1 MKEHLTAFLEK
12 AVSPYHAV
20 EACKEVLE
28 SAGFE
33 EVHLK
38 NRWQIKQ
45 GGKYFMCH
53 FGSTLIAFTVGED
66 YQPGD
71 GFRIAA
77 CHTDFPCF
85 RVKPNPEMTENQY
98 LKLNVE
104 PYGGMILNTWLDR
117 PLSMAGRVSLRSEN
131 MFKPELRLVDFKKP
145 MFLIPNLAIHMNRK
159 VNEGVELNKQTDML
173 PLCGLYEEPSERE
186 GFFSKLLAEELNVEK
201 EDILEYELNLYNAD
215 KPETTGLKDEF
226 LSAPRLDNMT
236 SVLAILDGIAKGERK
251 RGINVAC
258 FFDNEEIGSRTKQ
271 GAGSAILNIV
281 LEKLSDT
288 LNPGCGMFV
297 ENMAESILLS
307 VDVAHGLHP
316 NQPGKSDPTH
326 KNILGRGFVIKEAA
340 SQSYATDSEAVAIL
354 RQLCD
359 SENIP
364 YQRFANRSDS
374 AGGGTL
380 GSIASAL
387 LPVLTMDVGVPLLA
401 MHSARE
407 LMGIE
412 DQKSLEKMV
421 EAFYTK

>member
-173 PLCGLYEEPSERE
+173 PLCGLYEEPSEKE

>member
-1 MKEHLTAFLEK
+1 M
-12 AVSPYHAV
+12 
-20 EACKEVLE
+20 
-28 SAGFE
+28 
-33 EVHLK
+33 
-38 NRWQIKQ
+38 R
-45 GGKYFMCH
+45 H
-53 FGSTLIAFTVGED
+53 FGSTLIAFTVGAE

-71 GFRIAA
+71 GFRIVAS
-77 CHTDFPCF
+77 HTDFPCF

-117 PLSMAGRVSLRSEN
+117 PLSMAGRVSLRSEDP
-131 MFKPELRLVDFKKP
+131 FKPELKLVDFKKP

-173 PLCGLYEEPSERE
+173 PLCGLYEDAPEKE
-186 GFFSKLLAEELNVEK
+186 GFFMKLLAEKLDVEK
-201 EDILEYELNLYNAD
+201 ENILEYELNLYNAD
-215 KPETTGLKDEF
+215 KPELTGLKDEF

-236 SVLAILDGIAKGERK
+236 SVLAILDGITGGERK
-251 RGINVAC
+251 TGINVAC

-271 GAGSAILNIV
+271 GAGSTILNIV
-281 LEKLSDT
+281 LQKLSAALCPECD
-288 LNPGCGMFV
+288 MFV
-297 ENMAESILLS
+297 ENMAESMLLS

-316 NQPGKSDPTH
+316 NQPGKSDPTN

-359 SENIP
+359 NEGIP

-407 LMGIE
+407 IMGME
-412 DQKSLEKMV
+412 DQKSLTKMV
-421 EAFYTK
+421 AAFYTK

>member
-173 PLCGLYEEPSERE
+173 PLCGLYEEPSEKE

-226 LSAPRLDNMT
+226 LSAPRLDNIT

>member
-38 NRWQIKQ
+38 NKWQIKQ

-66 YQPGD
+66 YQPVD

-173 PLCGLYEEPSERE
+173 PLCGLYEEPSEKE

>member
-173 PLCGLYEEPSERE
+173 PLCGLYEEPSEKE
-186 GFFSKLLAEELNVEK
+186 GFFSKLLAKELNVEK

-226 LSAPRLDNMT
+226 LSAPRLDNIT

>member
-38 NRWQIKQ
+38 NKWQIKQ

-173 PLCGLYEEPSERE
+173 PLCGLYEEPSEKE

-281 LEKLSDT
+281 LERLSDT

-421 EAFYTK
+421 KAFYTK

>member
-38 NRWQIKQ
+38 NKWQIKQ

-173 PLCGLYEEPSERE
+173 PLCGLYEEPSEKE
-186 GFFSKLLAEELNVEK
+186 GFFSKLLAKELNVEK

>member
-173 PLCGLYEEPSERE
+173 PLCGLYEEPSEKE

-297 ENMAESILLS
+297 ENMAGSILLS

-421 EAFYTK
+421 KAFYTK

>member
-1 MKEHLTAFLEK
+1 MKQQLSAFLEK

-20 EACKEVLE
+20 EACRKELE
-28 SAGFE
+28 ATGFRE
-33 EVHLK
+33 IFLK
-38 NRWQIKQ
+38 DKWELKK
-45 GGKYFMCH
+45 GGKYFIRH
-53 FGSTLIAFTVGED
+53 FGSTLIAFTVGSE
-66 YQPGD
+66 YQAGD

-117 PLSMAGRVSLRSEN
+117 PLSMAGRVSLRSKN
-131 MFKPELRLVDFKKP
+131 VFKPELRLVDFEKP
-145 MFLIPNLAIHMNRK
+145 MFYIPNLAIHMNRK

-173 PLCGLYEEPSERE
+173 PLCGLYEDVEEKE
-186 GFFSKLLAEELNVEK
+186 GFFIKLLAEKLGVKK
-201 EDILEYELNLYNAD
+201 EDILEYELNLYNVD
-215 KPETTGLKDEF
+215 KPEITGLHDEF

-236 SVLAILDGIAKGERK
+236 SVFAILEGITGGERGT
-251 RGINVAC
+251 GINVAC

-281 LEKLSDT
+281 LKKISNASD
-288 LNPGCGMFV
+288 LGLDMFV
-297 ENMAESILLS
+297 ENMAESLLLS

-316 NQPGKSDPTH
+316 NQPGKSDPTN

-359 SENIP
+359 SEGIP
-364 YQRFANRSDS
+364 YQRFANRSDA

-412 DQKSLEKMV
+412 DQKALGDMLF
-421 EAFYTK
+421 AFYTK

>member
-131 MFKPELRLVDFKKP
+131 MFKPELRLVDFKKT

-173 PLCGLYEEPSERE
+173 PLCGLYEEPSEKE

-297 ENMAESILLS
+297 ENMAGSILLS

>member
-45 GGKYFMCH
+45 GGKYFICH

-131 MFKPELRLVDFKKP
+131 MFKPELRLVDFQKP

>member
-1 MKEHLTAFLEK
+1 MKEHLTTFLEK

-173 PLCGLYEEPSERE
+173 PLCGLYEEPSEKE

-226 LSAPRLDNMT
+226 LSAPRLDNIT

>member
-1 MKEHLTAFLEK
+1 
-12 AVSPYHAV
+12 
-20 EACKEVLE
+20 
-28 SAGFE
+28 
-33 EVHLK
+33 
-38 NRWQIKQ
+38 
-45 GGKYFMCH
+45 MCH

-173 PLCGLYEEPSERE
+173 PLCGLYEEPSEKE

-226 LSAPRLDNMT
+226 LSAPRLDNIT

>member
-173 PLCGLYEEPSERE
+173 PLCGLYEEPSEKE

-421 EAFYTK
+421 KAFYTK

>member
-33 EVHLK
+33 EVYLK

-104 PYGGMILNTWLDR
+104 PYGGMISNTWLDR

-173 PLCGLYEEPSERE
+173 PLCGLYEEPSEKE

>member
-1 MKEHLTAFLEK
+1 MKEHISAFLQK

-20 EACKEVLE
+20 EACKDVLE
-28 SAGFE
+28 AAGFE
-33 EVHLK
+33 EVLLK
-38 NRWQIKQ
+38 NKWQLKK
-45 GGKYFMCH
+45 GGKYFMRH
-53 FGSTLIAFTVGED
+53 FGSTLIAFTVGAD

-117 PLSMAGRVSLRSEN
+117 PLSMAGRVSLRSDN
-131 MFKPELRLVDFKKP
+131 IFQPEIRLVDFEKP

-173 PLCGLYEEPSERE
+173 PLCGLYEEPEE
-186 GFFSKLLAEELNVEK
+186 KEEFFIKLLAEKLGVDK

-215 KPETTGLKDEF
+215 RSEITGLKGEF

-236 SVLAILDGIAKGERK
+236 SVLAILDSIADGERA

-281 LEKLSDT
+281 LEKLSEA
-288 LNPGCGMFV
+288 LNPDCAMFV
-297 ENMAESILLS
+297 ENMAESMFLS

-316 NQPGKSDPTH
+316 NQPGKSDPTN
-326 KNILGRGFVIKEAA
+326 KNMLGRGFVIKEAA

-359 SENIP
+359 SEKIP

-412 DQKSLEKMV
+412 DQKSLTKMV
-421 EAFYTK
+421 HAFYTK

>member
-38 NRWQIKQ
+38 NKWQIKQ

-173 PLCGLYEEPSERE
+173 PLCGLYEEPSEKE

-226 LSAPRLDNMT
+226 LSAPRLDNIT

>member
-38 NRWQIKQ
+38 NKWQIKQ

-173 PLCGLYEEPSERE
+173 PLCGLYEEPSEKE